1 MTRYSKN
8 ARAAATR
15 RLTVDAAAVRRRSAT
30 TVPGLSAPSRRAP
43 CQSTQANTSTGVT
56 AASRRPCPI
65 RNRARLT
72 TLNA

>member
-15 RLTVDAAAVRRRSAT
+15 RLTVDAAAVCRRSAT
-30 TVPGLSAPSRRAP
+30 TFPDPAASSRRAP

-56 AASRRPCPI
+56 AASSRPCPVK
-65 RNRARLT
+65 NRAKFT
-72 TLNA
+72 TSNA